1 MQAETQA
8 QMQAEAQ
15 TRAEGGQDPLSG
27 QLPGQA
33 PGSTGGRVRVYIDSW
48 DPSYGSGL
56 ETSDA
61 PTGESSAPV
70 KLDIETPPES
80 WQPLSPP
87 PDLRAP
93 DSVLFVD
100 GVRRIDTNLW
110 VEEADGTLLPGIAA
124 SYAAGVVRCDLRGG
138 RADVV
143 SAQVERGLFTPS
155 AHAVGLSCGNTRYE
169 VRRAAV
175 EDPAQLSQ
183 AVQPCLQRL
192 EVDVSNR
199 ARAGSPSEDD
209 LLVLDGRLRDRSTL
223 PRALGYI
230 KTHHQQYLPADL
242 AAVVRGLRP
251 GQRTPVFLLGTRWQN
266 YTWYLKLP
274 GPAGSP
280 WAGVVRLEASADLT
294 RPDVIR
300 LADLSTITLP
310 RFASTSYKDSRA
322 PQNLTPIAGLERR
335 LRGMLGDQRLLLRS
349 LTAAAAA
356 QHHPAAAAAQ
366 HHPAAAAAQHHPA
379 AAAAQ
384 HHTASAAQWE
394 TASHAEEGHRESG
407 QRDAA

>member
-1 MQAETQA
+1 ME
-8 QMQAEAQ
+8 MPD
-15 TRAEGGQDPLSG
+15 G
-27 QLPGQA
+27 
-33 PGSTGGRVRVYIDSW
+33 
-48 DPSYGSGL
+48 
-56 ETSDA
+56 

-87 PDLRAP
+87 PELRAP
-93 DSVLFVD
+93 DNVLFVD
-100 GVRRIDTNLW
+100 GVRRIDSNLW
-110 VEEADGTLLPGIAA
+110 VEETDGTLLPGIAA
-124 SYAAGVVRCDLRGG
+124 SYAAGVVRCDLRRGS
-138 RADVV
+138 ADVV

-155 AHAVGLSCGNTRYE
+155 PHAVGMSCGNTRYE
-169 VRRAAV
+169 VRRVAA
-175 EDPAQLSQ
+175 EEPAQLSQ

-192 EVDVSNR
+192 EVDVSHR
-199 ARAGSPSEDD
+199 ARAGSPNEDD

-242 AAVVRGLRP
+242 AAVVRALRP

-280 WAGVVRLEASADLT
+280 WAGVVRLEASADLS

-300 LADLSTITLP
+300 LADLSAISLP
-310 RFASTSYKDSRA
+310 RFASTAYKDSRA

-335 LRGMLGDQRLLLRS
+335 LRGMLGDQKLLLRT

-356 QHHPAAAAAQ
+356 QGNRAATVQGSPAAAAAQ
-366 HHPAAAAAQHHPA
+366 HGPAAAA
-379 AAAAQ
+379 
-384 HHTASAAQWE
+384 
-394 TASHAEEGHRESG
+394 
-407 QRDAA
+407 